1 MSRAACAGKLP
12 TPEVVNTFDTS
23 LDSTGG
29 LGMRKRLILVIAG
42 VALLLSLTT
51 SATADRKAAPSGS
64 ATLAIPGDPGNL
76 DPQMTVLQTTRYVD
90 TFAYDTLVNLVGPGT
105 ISSGVAQ
112 SWKVVSPKKVE
123 FTLRPNVTCSDG
135 TKLTASVVKQNLD
148 FVGNPANK
156 SPLLGLF
163 MPVDAT
169 ITANNGARTVVVTT
183 KTPNPFMIQGLA
195 LVQLVCSKG
204 LANRSLLDHGTD
216 GSGPYRLTASVAG
229 DHYIFAARNGYTWG
243 PGGASTA
250 VQGLP
255 AKVTLK
261 VVSNETTAANLL
273 LSGGLNVA
281 SIGGPDRTRL
291 GKGHLFNIVSPA
303 QPNEILFNEKP
314 GHPAADPAVRKA
326 LVQALNLDQIG
337 KVVTSGFGLKM
348 TQLSLQNFTPCAGNS
363 IAGNV
368 PAYNPSAAKS
378 ALGGVKLKLL
388 YATDQGPSYPP
399 AAELTQQQLAAA
411 GVNVTLDPQGVAN
424 LQGTLFGTGDWD
436 AVIIGIGVANPAQ
449 IGAFVSG
456 PAPPNGVNFAA
467 INNAAYKAAVSR
479 AVRRVG
485 KAGCAYWLAGEKAL
499 FQAGDLVPMQVSTV
513 VAYGRKMSF
522 KLGVEGPLPTS
533 LRLTK

>member
-1 MSRAACAGKLP
+1 VAIS
-12 TPEVVNTFDTS
+12 
-23 LDSTGG
+23 
-29 LGMRKRLILVIAG
+29 
-42 VALLLSLTT
+42 ALLLLAIT
-51 SATADRKAAPSGS
+51 SATYAGVRHTNAGTPSGS

-90 TFAYDTLVNLVGPGT
+90 TYAYDTLVSLTGPGT
-105 ISSGVAQ
+105 IESGVAQ
-112 SWKVVSPKKVE
+112 SWKVFSPKKVE
-123 FTLRPNVTCSDG
+123 FTLRSGVTCSDG

-163 MPVDAT
+163 MPVGAT
-169 ITANNGARTVVVTT
+169 VTANNGARSVVVTT
-183 KTPNPFMIQGLA
+183 STPQPFMIQGLA
-195 LVQLVCSKG
+195 LVQLICSKG

-216 GSGPYRLTASVAG
+216 GSGPYALSGSVAG
-229 DHYIFAARNGYTWG
+229 DHYTFTARKGYAWG
-243 PGGASTA
+243 PGGATTA
-250 VQGLP
+250 VKGLP

-281 SIGGPDRTRL
+281 AIGGPDRTRL
-291 GKGHLFNIVSPA
+291 AKAHLFGVVSPA
-303 QPNEILFNEKP
+303 QPNEVMFNESP
-314 GHPAADPAVRKA
+314 GHPGANPAVRKA
-326 LVQALNLDQIG
+326 LVQALNLDQLG

-399 AAELTQQQLAAA
+399 AAELAQQQLAAA

-424 LQGTLFGTGDWD
+424 LQAILFGTGDWD
-436 AVIIGIGVANPAQ
+436 AVIIGIGVANPEQ
-449 IGAFVSG
+449 IEAFVSG
-456 PAPPNGVNFAA
+456 PAPPNGANFAD
-467 INNAAYKAAVSR
+467 INNAAYKLAVNR

-485 KAGCAYWLAGEKAL
+485 KAGCAYWLSGEKAL
-499 FQAGDLVPMQVSTV
+499 FQAGDLAPMQVST
-513 VAYGRKMSF
+513 AGTYGRKMTF
-522 KLGVEGPLPTS
+522 KLGVEGPNPTS